1 MRKVS
6 DGPAQADGWAR
17 FSTGHAEEHLQN
29 IANRLGSSQTRN
41 RAGGD
46 VKMIEL
52 EGFQPATPHD
62 PQRAL
67 QQARQARIEAELAG
81 CEMEELAAVLH
92 RKPPVGR
99 WPQFTRASFGPSV
112 AVLSG

>member
-1 MRKVS
+1 MIDL
-6 DGPAQADGWAR
+6 DG
-17 FSTGHAEEHLQN
+17 L
-29 IANRLGSSQTRN
+29 
-41 RAGGD
+41 
-46 VKMIEL
+46 
-52 EGFQPATPHD
+52 QPATPGD
-62 PQRAL
+62 PQGAVR
-67 QQARQARIEAELAG
+67 QARQARIEAELAG